1 MGKVQGYMNKPG
13 EQRIFGFNN
22 PDPTPGS
29 PNYGY
34 KFWITAG
41 PEVQAKEGFTV
52 KEFAGGLYAVT
63 RCPVHDAGPDIPT
76 MWKKLVA
83 WREGSKYRMARQ
95 ASPAWSL
102 SLTCTCRSRGRLSL
116 VTDFQHGLHG
126 WTRIRVQPN
135 PCPSVF

>member
-1 MGKVQGYMNKPG
+1 MNKPG

-41 PEVQAKEGFTV
+41 PEVQAEEGFTV

-83 WREGSKYRMARQ
+83 WCEGSKYRMARHQ
-95 ASPAWSL
+95 WLEEHL
-102 SLTCTCRSRGRLSL
+102 STPGQPGVEFVL
-116 VTDFQHGLHG
+116 DLHLPIAG
-126 WTRIRVQPN
+126 
-135 PCPSVF
+135 